1 METKYFSLGS
11 SEDSASLKIIRILFG
26 IICVAIAAFW
36 LIFNIRSVKADRTL
50 WITVVFLSGFGFYQ
64 IWAGLG
70 RASRFIQIGPD
81 KIILKKNSVLPVK
94 ELGSSGIKKIEIF
107 PLSLIFHFQQGG
119 KTVLRFGTT
128 YTDNIDPIKN
138 EIEEFATVNNIKL
151 ERISEDI

>member
-11 SEDSASLKIIRILFG
+11 SEDSTSLKIIRISFG
-26 IICVAIAAFW
+26 IICVAIAVFW

-70 RASRFIQIGPD
+70 RASRFIQISPD

-94 ELGSSGIKKIEIF
+94 ELGSSRIKKIEIF

-138 EIEEFATVNNIKL
+138 EVEEFATVNNIKL